1 MFRRELF
8 FPCVPAKVGVEYIEY
23 NMGDSIFVKK
33 VKQLIQ
39 SQKRSPF
46 VRDYLLT
53 ANARSSVLVSVIV
66 AVLEIW
72 MIIMMLTGVIQDSES
87 YSRQWIIS
95 HTIAYCG
102 LLIFSVTLL
111 VYSILYLKGKV
122 SNRALGRTIK
132 GLFSIAMLVFGLYVS
147 YTSKD
152 RGGQVFAFITVITFV
167 TCNMVWHP
175 IISFLGLT
183 VTFAVYLYLQ
193 SEIIPINLSIKVNTF
208 TTWLAFFAA
217 ALTSHHQKRVE
228 AQKDERLNQLN
239 ARLERISL
247 YDDLTDL
254 PNRHFFYKA
263 AAKFLKDPQN
273 DINEICF
280 VFMDIENFKNYN
292 EKYGFVAGTG
302 FLRAIAKILQDVFG
316 DELVA
321 RFSDDHFV
329 ALAQHY
335 SLSRKIKKIQKEI
348 NKIDTSVQIGLKAGI
363 YRPKDRDA
371 SPNLACDH
379 ARYACESIKKHFG
392 KDMVEYESTM
402 DKVFNQ
408 KQYIINNIDKAI
420 ENGYI
425 KVFYQPVILARN
437 GALCGLEALAR
448 WEDPS
453 FGMLSPAAF
462 VPILEEYHQI
472 HKLDLLVMETVCKD
486 IKESSEKKLP
496 LVPVSLNF
504 SRLDFELINP
514 AEELDRCIKKYG
526 LSKSTIHVEI
536 TESALSSNDEN
547 LKNSLETFR
556 KNGNS
561 LWLDDFGSGYSGL
574 NVLKDYNFDLM
585 KIDMAFL
592 SKFSENKKS
601 QPIITSIVSLA
612 QKIGM
617 QTLSEGVETQEA
629 YDFLK
634 SIGCQRLQ
642 GFLFGKP
649 MPKEEI
655 IQKITSGFYKLDN

>member
-53 ANARSSVLVSVIV
+53 ANARSSIWVSVIV

-95 HTIAYCG
+95 HTSAYCG

-122 SNRALGRTIK
+122 SNRALGRAIK

-152 RGGQVFAFITVITFV
+152 RGGQVFAFITVIAFV

-193 SEIIPINLSIKVNTF
+193 SKIIPINLSIKVNTF

-329 ALAQHY
+329 ALAKHY

-348 NKIDTSVQIGLKAGI
+348 NKIDTSVQLGLKAGI

-392 KDMVEYESTM
+392 KDMIEYESTM

-425 KVFYQPVILARN
+425 KVFYQPVILAKN

-496 LVPVSLNF
+496 LVPISLNF

-547 LKNSLETFR
+547 LKNSLEAFR

-655 IQKITSGFYKLDN
+655 IQKITSGFYKLDV

>member
-1 MFRRELF
+1 
-8 FPCVPAKVGVEYIEY
+8 
-23 NMGDSIFVKK
+23 MGDSILVKK
-33 VKQLIQ
+33 VKSLIQ

-53 ANARSSVLVSVIV
+53 ANARSSVWVSVIV
-66 AVLEIW
+66 AILEIW
-72 MIIMMLTGVIQDSES
+72 MLIMMLTGVIQDSEN
-87 YSRQWIIS
+87 YSKQWLIS
-95 HTIAYCG
+95 HTIAYCS
-102 LLIFSVTLL
+102 LLAFSIALL
-111 VYSILYLKGKV
+111 VYSLLYLKEKV
-122 SNRALGRTIK
+122 SNRAVGRMIK
-132 GLFSIAMLVFGLYVS
+132 ALFSIAMLAFGLYIS

-152 RGGQVFAFITVITFV
+152 RGGQVFAFITVLTFV
-167 TCNMVWHP
+167 TCIMVWHP
-175 IISFLGLT
+175 VISFTGLT
-183 VTFAVYLYLQ
+183 IVFAIYIYLQ
-193 SEIIPINLSIKVNTF
+193 SKIIPINLSIKVNAF

-228 AQKDERLNQLN
+228 AQKDEHLSQLN
-239 ARLERISL
+239 ARLERNSL

-302 FLRAIAKILQDVFG
+302 FLRAIAKILQNVFG
-316 DELVA
+316 EDLVA

-329 ALAQHY
+329 ALAKHY

-348 NKIDTSVQIGLKAGI
+348 RNIDSTVQLGLKAGI

-371 SPNLACDH
+371 APNLACDH

-408 KQYIINNIDKAI
+408 KQYIINNIDQAI

-425 KVFYQPVILARN
+425 KVFYQPVVLAKN
-437 GALCGLEALAR
+437 GTLCGLEALAR
-448 WEDPS
+448 WQDPN
-453 FGMLSPAAF
+453 FGMLSPAEF
-462 VPILEEYHQI
+462 VPILEEYHLI
-472 HKLDLLVMETVCKD
+472 HKLDLLVMETACKD
-486 IKESSEKKLP
+486 IRESADKKIP

-514 AEELDRCIKKYG
+514 AEELDRCIKKYK
-526 LSKSTIHVEI
+526 LSKSNIHVEV

-547 LKNSLETFR
+547 LKQSLEAFR

-592 SKFSENKKS
+592 SKFSENKKA

-655 IQKITSGFYKLDN
+655 IQKIQSGFYKLDA

>member
-1 MFRRELF
+1 MNDDSSILSKIKF
-8 FPCVPAKVGVEYIEY
+8 FISSK
-23 NMGDSIFVKK
+23 
-33 VKQLIQ
+33 
-39 SQKRSPF
+39 KRSPF
-46 VRDYLLT
+46 VRDYLLN
-53 ANARSSVLVSVIV
+53 ANARSSVYVSAIV
-66 AVLEIW
+66 AALEIW
-72 MIIMMLTGVIQDSES
+72 MIAMMIFGVIEDSES
-87 YSRQWIIS
+87 YSRNWLIS
-95 HTIAYCG
+95 HTIAYIS
-102 LLIFSVTLL
+102 LFTISVVLL
-111 VYSILYLKGKV
+111 VYSTLFLKGKV
-122 SNRALGRTIK
+122 TNRAIGRAIK
-132 GLFSIAMLVFGLYVS
+132 ALFSIAMIVFGLYVS

-152 RGGQVFAFITVITFV
+152 RGGQVFAFITILTFV
-167 TCNMVWHP
+167 NCLLIWHP
-175 IISFLGLT
+175 VVSFVGLT
-183 VTFAVYLYLQ
+183 VVFAIYIYLQ
-193 SEIIPINLSIKVNTF
+193 SKLIPITLSIKVNAF
-208 TTWLAFFAA
+208 TTWLAFFTV

-228 AQKDERLNQLN
+228 AQKDERLSQAN
-239 ARLERISL
+239 ARLERKSL

-254 PNRHFFYKA
+254 PNRHFFYRA

-273 DINEICF
+273 DLNEICF

-302 FLRAIAKILQDVFG
+302 FLRAIAKIMQDVFG
-316 DELVA
+316 EELVA

-329 ALAQHY
+329 ALAKHY

-348 NKIDTSVQIGLKAGI
+348 KKIDSTVQIGLKAGI
-363 YRPKDRDA
+363 YRPKDREE
-371 SPNLACDH
+371 SPNLACDR
-379 ARYACESIKKHFG
+379 ARYASESIKKHFG
-392 KDMVEYESTM
+392 KDMVEYESKM

-408 KQYIINNIDKAI
+408 KQYIINNIDQAI
-420 ENGYI
+420 ENGFI
-425 KVFYQPVILARN
+425 KVFYQPVILAKN
-437 GALCGLEALAR
+437 GTLCGLEALAR
-448 WEDPS
+448 WEDPK

-462 VPILEEYHQI
+462 VPILEEYHLI
-472 HKLDLLVMETVCKD
+472 HKLDLLVMETACKD
-486 IKESSEKKLP
+486 IRESADKNIP

-514 AEELDRCIKKYG
+514 AEELDRCIKKYKIP
-526 LSKSTIHVEI
+526 KSNIHVEV
-536 TESALSSNDEN
+536 TESALSSDDEN
-547 LKNSLETFR
+547 LKNSLEAFR

-649 MPKEEI
+649 MPKDEI
-655 IQKITSGFYKLDN
+655 IEKILSGYYKLDS